1 MIITIWNNP
10 YGDVHDSSYVLED
23 KNGGKKY
30 SQRKFCDADM
40 IPVDESHYYLKF
52 TNVKPG
58 LMYHIRYCLSG
69 KNYGQVIYDNLS
81 FVNLME
87 D

>member
-1 MIITIWNNP
+1 
-10 YGDVHDSSYVLED
+10 VLED
-23 KNGGKKY
+23 MNDGKKY
-30 SQRKFCDADM
+30 SQRRYCSDDR
-40 IPVDESHYYLKF
+40 IIVDDKHYYLKF